1 MHTLFIQLNLD
12 FSTLISNSFYLN
24 SFLNEYTVALLIFPV
39 TNIHGLV
46 ENETSI
52 DFVFRRFLLL
62 LTSFIKYIYD
72 FLGTFHLR
80 GLALQLSRKNPSFAL
95 QNNFYLRCKTLFI
108 CADFLPEIYLLHPSI
123 AQITCNFLIMIM
135 IFLVIFI

>member
-1 MHTLFIQLNLD
+1 MHKLFIQLNLD
-12 FSTLISNSFYLN
+12 FSTLISNRFYLN

-80 GLALQLSRKNPSFAL
+80 GLALQLSCKTPFICAAKHFSFAL
-95 QNNFYLRCKTLFI
+95 IFYLRFTCCILQLRR
-108 CADFLPEIYLLHPSI
+108 LP
-123 AQITCNFLIMIM
+123 
-135 IFLVIFI
+135 VIF